1 MTTGTIGFTCFLGV
15 ASHTAGGF
23 GLGMHG
29 LFQPDKPAFFIS
41 GRRVTL
47 AARFQG
53 FMMTDPAGSG
63 RCFMLFVIKN
73 NR

>member
-1 MTTGTIGFTCFLGV
+1 MYHRPVRVIVADLTGILRHPGPGHDIMTTGTIGFTCFLGV

-47 AARFQG
+47 AA
-53 FMMTDPAGSG
+53 
-63 RCFMLFVIKN
+63 
-73 NR
+73 